1 MFWNVLLLG
10 VVTGLQPPLIAA
22 VAYMLSRQRPVRL
35 LTVYL
40 LGGMVLSLIVGVV
53 VLFVLKEVGL
63 SRGSSVPPEIEI
75 GVGALALVIAALV
88 GTGVAGRLRDRVQAR
103 RTPDAKAPAE
113 SDTVSTDATGS
124 VALEEPPWMDKLA
137 QLEKVPVLGK
147 LVPRVHDAIA
157 SESPWIAWLAGV
169 AIGMPTPYYLAA
181 IAIILKAGVSTG
193 TQVAALLVFNV
204 AAFALVLYPLIDYL
218 RAPQATQARIERLQA
233 WVSSHERL
241 AITVVAGVIGAYL
254 VIIGITKLD

>member
-10 VVTGLQPPLIAA
+10 VVAGLQPPLIAA

-35 LTVYL
+35 LAVYL
-40 LGGMVLSLIVGVV
+40 VGGMGLSLIIGVV
-53 VLFVLKEVGL
+53 VLFVLKGVGVNK
-63 SRGSSVPPEIEI
+63 GSAVPAEIEI
-75 GVGALALVIAALV
+75 AVGALALVVAALV
-88 GTGVAGRLRDRVQAR
+88 GTGVAERLRDRVQAR
-103 RTPDAKAPAE
+103 RTPDAKAAAE
-113 SDTVSTDATGS
+113 RDAVSGEAAGS

-137 QLEKVPVLGK
+137 QLENVPVLGK
-147 LVPRVHDAIA
+147 LVPWVHDALA
-157 SESPWIAWLAGV
+157 SESPWIAWVAGV
-169 AIGMPTPYYLAA
+169 AIGMPTPYSLAA

-193 TQVAALLVFNV
+193 TQLAALLVFNV

-218 RAPQATQARIERLQA
+218 RAPRATQARIERLQD
-233 WVSSHERL
+233 WVSTHQRL